1 MIVIDPRHI
10 LIILDLAYI
19 IIRNLSREVLAH
31 FEQVFNFLCCFY
43 CGSVLYYLCLLLII

>member
-1 MIVIDPRHI
+1 MIVIDPHHI

-31 FEQVFNFLCCFY
+31 FEQVFNFLCCFTVVQSFTTY
-43 CGSVLYYLCLLLII
+43 VFS